1 MIDVLNQLK
10 NWDFKINM
18 DDFGTGY
25 SSLTLLRDLPIDVIK
40 LDHDFLSRSAAQDKN
55 ATCILKSIIDMAH
68 TLDIRVVSE
77 GIETPEQLEMLKS
90 INCEIGQGFL
100 FAKPMP
106 IETTITIL

>member
-1 MIDVLNQLK
+1 
-10 NWDFKINM
+10 M

-25 SSLTLLRDLPIDVIK
+25 SSLTLLKDLPIDVIK
-40 LDHDFLSRSAAQDKN
+40 LDHDFLSRSAAHDKN
-55 ATCILKSIIDMAH
+55 AACILKSIVDMAH

-90 INCEIGQGFL
+90 IHCEIGQGFL

-106 IETTITIL
+106 IADYDKLIKDYSTGE